1 MCVLLTGRYESGNQ
15 IKDLLGQGGL
25 KWDENK
31 KQVRPVLHPSPTP
44 QPLLCAPSKSLNP
57 VSVFQAHPMRD
68 GVGQSKG
75 QSKGNG
81 LAEKHDS
88 AVWQ

>member
-31 KQVRPVLHPSPTP
+31 KQVRPVLHPPRPSAP
-44 QPLLCAPSKSLNP
+44 PLCSLKILE
-57 VSVFQAHPMRD
+57 SGF
-68 GVGQSKG
+68 GF
-75 QSKGNG
+75 
-81 LAEKHDS
+81 
-88 AVWQ
+88 